1 MEFKKWWVLKSKIL
15 DHRKP
20 LFFVNTVCQKV
31 TKLYFQ
37 RQKSIDSFFFLSSF
51 KNINLGRLSAMPIH
65 KLQLFPLSMLIFGKK
80 SWFENPPCLKF
91 HNLTDTNVGTSFH
104 EKLGH
109 HNLES
114 VMLDLMI
121 GGVETTST
129 ALTWATLFMIK
140 YPDIQRRVQNEIF
153 TQVHTLWSVNNGAAG
168 DMQDTCCGG
177 YRP

>member
-1 MEFKKWWVLKSKIL
+1 MEFQKLWVLKSKIL

-80 SWFENPPCLKF
+80 S
-91 HNLTDTNVGTSFH
+91 
-104 EKLGH
+104 
-109 HNLES
+109 
-114 VMLDLMI
+114 
-121 GGVETTST
+121 
-129 ALTWATLFMIK
+129 
-140 YPDIQRRVQNEIF
+140 
-153 TQVHTLWSVNNGAAG
+153 
-168 DMQDTCCGG
+168 
-177 YRP
+177 

>member
-1 MEFKKWWVLKSKIL
+1 M
-15 DHRKP
+15 
-20 LFFVNTVCQKV
+20 
-31 TKLYFQ
+31 
-37 RQKSIDSFFFLSSF
+37 
-51 KNINLGRLSAMPIH
+51 
-65 KLQLFPLSMLIFGKK
+65 
-80 SWFENPPCLKF
+80 KF

-153 TQVHTLWSVNNGAAG
+153 TQVNTLWSVNNGTAG

-177 YRP
+177 Y